1 MKPIQRD
8 EVLGLGEYEQIRARF
23 RARVIDEKKTRRVTI
38 SEIMSV
44 AFENR
49 DSVLLQIQE
58 MLRAERISAEHGVQH
73 EIDTYN
79 ELVPGPSQLSLTL
92 FVEIADKE
100 KREAELVALAG
111 LENSVFVVVDGARF
125 QAKGED
131 RSVEGIARTTALHY
145 LKVDISDEARAAV
158 RARTAKVMVV
168 VDHPHHPREV
178 ELSKEVL
185 RSLSTDFE

>member
-23 RARVIDEKKTRRVTI
+23 RARVIEEKKARRVTI
-38 SEIMSV
+38 SDIMSV

-58 MLRAERISAEHGVQH
+58 MLRAERISAEHAIKH

-111 LENSVFVVVDGARF
+111 LESSVFVVVDGERF

-145 LKVDISDEARAAV
+145 LKADLSDEAR
-158 RARTAKVMVV
+158 RAIHDRKAKVSIVI
-168 VDHPHHPREV
+168 DHPRHPREV
-178 ELSKEVL
+178 ELQGEVL
-185 RSLSTDFE
+185 RSLATDFE